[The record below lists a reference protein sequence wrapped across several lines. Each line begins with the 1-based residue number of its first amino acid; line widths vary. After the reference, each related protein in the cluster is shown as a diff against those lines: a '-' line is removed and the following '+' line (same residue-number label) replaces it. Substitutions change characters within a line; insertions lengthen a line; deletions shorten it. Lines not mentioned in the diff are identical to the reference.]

1 MIKAL
6 SEDLRN
12 KISAGEVVER
22 PASVVKELIENSLDA
37 GATEISIVVEKGG
50 HQTIQVRDNGS
61 GIAPDQLPASIL
73 PFHTSK
79 IATMEDLFTI
89 KTLGFRGE
97 ALASIASVAEMSI
110 VSSNGSGEGAELP
123 IIDGRPGD
131 VQPAAEIGG
140 TEITIRN
147 LFYNTPARKKF
158 LKTPRTELRKI
169 VDVVRRYGLAFPEV
183 TFKLVSDNRD
193 IFHVKSET
201 LEDRIDNLL
210 DPTYS
215 RNLLPLNLAKGDYAF
230 SGFVGNL
237 NLVRSRPGE
246 QYLFLNRR
254 FIKDRLMNRAVYG
267 AYESLVKRG
276 EYPFFVI
283 NLLLPNDQVDVNEHP
298 MKTEVRF
305 KDEWRVFNVLKSGV
319 SDALSSILDTVPGF
333 DTSFQQPSSTP
344 IGEAPLYGQPQR
356 PPAETIP
363 TNPDQGNM
371 DLKISD
377 FISPVQTNLERAKN
391 YASRLAEAPIDA
403 PETIAT
409 ENIWQIH
416 KKYILSEINSGL
428 VIIDQHVAHER
439 VLYEEALKAF
449 ESSSMASQ
457 TMLFPEVLEFSPDD
471 FDGLLDVLPYLE
483 KIGFKIK
490 KQDESSIRIDAIPS
504 EMALGNE
511 REVIREIL
519 DNFLKEQKQYS
530 SFQEGLAAM
539 FACKAAIKAGDS
551 LMREEMQE
559 LINRLFATE
568 HPYYCP
574 HGRPIIVQMS
584 LDELDGRFERH

>member
-22 PASVVKELIENSLDA
+22 PASGVKELIENSLDA
-37 GATEISIVVEKGG
+37 GGTEISIVVEKGG

-61 GIAPDQLPASIL
+61 GMSPEQLPSSIL
-73 PFHTSK
+73 RFHTSK
-79 IATMEDLFTI
+79 IATLDDLFSIT
-89 KTLGFRGE
+89 TLGFRGE
-97 ALASIASVAEMSI
+97 ALASIASVSEMSI
-110 VSSNGSGEGAELP
+110 LSSNGTGEGAELP
-123 IIDGRPGD
+123 IVDGKPGEIK
-131 VQPAAEIGG
+131 PAAEIGG

-169 VDVVRRYGLAFPEV
+169 VDVVRRFGLAFPEV
-183 TFKLVSDNRD
+183 SFKLVSDNRD
-193 IFHVKSET
+193 IFHVKTEN
-201 LEDRIDNLL
+201 LEERIDNLL

-215 RNLLPLNLAKGDYAF
+215 RNLLPISLVKGDYAF

-254 FIKDRLMNRAVYG
+254 FIKDRLMNTAVYG

-283 NLLLPNDQVDVNEHP
+283 NLILPTDQVDVNVHP
-298 MKTEVRF
+298 MKMEVRF
-305 KDEWRVFNVLKSGV
+305 KDEWRVFHVLKASV
-319 SDALSSILDTVPGF
+319 NEALRSVLDTIPGF
-333 DTSFQQPSSTP
+333 NQSYEQTYSPSFGNTQF
-344 IGEAPLYGQPQR
+344 YGQSFR
-356 PPAETIP
+356 SPAETIP
-363 TNPDQGNM
+363 TNPNQGNM
-371 DLKISD
+371 DFLTD
-377 FISPVQTNLERAKN
+377 RPTHQNLERAKD
-391 YASRLAEAPIDA
+391 YAYRLAESPLEPQEGIS
-403 PETIAT
+403 T
-409 ENIWQIH
+409 EHIWQIH
-416 KKYILSEINSGL
+416 KKYIVSEVNSGL

-439 VLYEEALKAF
+439 VLYEKAIKAF
-449 ESSSMASQ
+449 ESTSMASQ

-483 KIGFKIK
+483 KIGFRIK
-490 KQDESSIRIDAIPS
+490 KQDETSIRIDAIPS

-511 REVIREIL
+511 RAVIREIL

-539 FACKAAIKAGDS
+539 FACKAAIKAGDA
-551 LMREEMQE
+551 LTREEMQE
-559 LINRLFATE
+559 LVNRLFATE

>member
-1 MIKAL
+1 
-6 SEDLRN
+6 
-12 KISAGEVVER
+12 
-22 PASVVKELIENSLDA
+22 
-37 GATEISIVVEKGG
+37 
-50 HQTIQVRDNGS
+50 
-61 GIAPDQLPASIL
+61 
-73 PFHTSK
+73 
-79 IATMEDLFTI
+79 
-89 KTLGFRGE
+89 
-97 ALASIASVAEMSI
+97 
-110 VSSNGSGEGAELP
+110 
-123 IIDGRPGD
+123 
-131 VQPAAEIGG
+131 
-140 TEITIRN
+140 
-147 LFYNTPARKKF
+147 
-158 LKTPRTELRKI
+158 
-169 VDVVRRYGLAFPEV
+169 
-183 TFKLVSDNRD
+183 
-193 IFHVKSET
+193 
-201 LEDRIDNLL
+201 
-210 DPTYS
+210 
-215 RNLLPLNLAKGDYAF
+215 
-230 SGFVGNL
+230 
-237 NLVRSRPGE
+237 
-246 QYLFLNRR
+246 
-254 FIKDRLMNRAVYG
+254 MNRAVYS

-283 NLLLPNDQVDVNEHP
+283 NLLLPNDQVDVNVHP

-333 DTSFQQPSSTP
+333 DTSFQQPSSTLA
-344 IGEAPLYGQPQR
+344 GEAPVYGQPQR

-363 TNPDQGNM
+363 TNPDQGTM

-416 KKYILSEINSGL
+416 KKYIVSEINSGL

-439 VLYEEALKAF
+439 VLYEEALEAF

-457 TMLFPEVLEFSPDD
+457 TILFPEVLEFSPDD

-504 EMALGNE
+504 EMSLGNE